1 MGDFAQLY
9 KLKVKFP
16 FIDFLI
22 RRIKFMAKPI
32 VAIVGRP
39 NVGKSTL
46 FNRIAGER
54 ISIVEDTPGVT
65 RDRIYA
71 DAEWLDHHYTLIDTG
86 GLEPDSDDMML
97 KHMYSQAEIAISSA
111 DVILFV
117 VDVRTGMTDMDMQVA
132 NILRKADKPVV
143 LAVNKVDDLAKYGMQ
158 VYEFY
163 SLGLGDP
170 FGVSGGQMIGLGDLL
185 DEVVKHFPADKDDS
199 AEDDAIKVAIIGKPN
214 AGKSSLVNRI
224 LGENRVIVSDVAG
237 TTRDAIDSEYELN
250 GQKYVFIDTAG
261 MRRKAKIKESIE
273 KYSIIRAVAAVE
285 RADVCILMINA
296 VEGITEQDTK
306 VAGIAHEAGKA
317 VIIAVNKWDLIEK
330 DNHTMNKFLKDID
343 TEFKYLSY
351 APRIFISAATGQ
363 RVTKLFELITMVS
376 ENNSRRIATG
386 MLNDVLIE
394 AMAMNQPPAEKGKQL
409 RIYYMT
415 QVSVK
420 PPTFVLFVNDTEL
433 LHFSY
438 KRYLENQLRDAFG
451 FVGTPIHFIARNR
464 KE

>member
-1 MGDFAQLY
+1 
-9 KLKVKFP
+9 
-16 FIDFLI
+16 
-22 RRIKFMAKPI
+22 MAKPI

-71 DAEWLDHHYTLIDTG
+71 DAEWLDHHFTLIDTG

-214 AGKSSLVNRI
+214 VGKSSLVNRI

-438 KRYLENQLRDAFG
+438 TRYLENQLRDSCG

>member
-1 MGDFAQLY
+1 
-9 KLKVKFP
+9 
-16 FIDFLI
+16 
-22 RRIKFMAKPI
+22 MAKPI

-71 DAEWLDHHYTLIDTG
+71 DAEWLDHHFTLIDTG

-214 AGKSSLVNRI
+214 VGKSSLVNRI

-433 LHFSY
+433 LHFAY

>member
-1 MGDFAQLY
+1 
-9 KLKVKFP
+9 
-16 FIDFLI
+16 
-22 RRIKFMAKPI
+22 MAKPI

-71 DAEWLDHHYTLIDTG
+71 DAEWLDHHFTLIDTG

-199 AEDDAIKVAIIGKPN
+199 AEDDSIKVAIIGKPN
-214 AGKSSLVNRI
+214 VGKSSLVNRI

-438 KRYLENQLRDAFG
+438 NRYLENQLRDAFG

>member
-1 MGDFAQLY
+1 
-9 KLKVKFP
+9 
-16 FIDFLI
+16 
-22 RRIKFMAKPI
+22 MAKPI

-71 DAEWLDHHYTLIDTG
+71 DAEWLDHHFTLIDTG

-199 AEDDAIKVAIIGKPN
+199 AEDDAINVAIIGKPN
-214 AGKSSLVNRI
+214 VGKSSLVNRI

>member
-1 MGDFAQLY
+1 
-9 KLKVKFP
+9 
-16 FIDFLI
+16 
-22 RRIKFMAKPI
+22 MAKPI

-39 NVGKSTL
+39 NVGTSTL
-46 FNRIAGER
+46 FNRIACER

-71 DAEWLDHHYTLIDTG
+71 DAEWLDHHFTLIDTG

-199 AEDDAIKVAIIGKPN
+199 AEDDSIKVAIIGKPN
-214 AGKSSLVNRI
+214 VGKSSLVNRI

>member
-1 MGDFAQLY
+1 
-9 KLKVKFP
+9 
-16 FIDFLI
+16 
-22 RRIKFMAKPI
+22 
-32 VAIVGRP
+32 
-39 NVGKSTL
+39 
-46 FNRIAGER
+46 
-54 ISIVEDTPGVT
+54 
-65 RDRIYA
+65 
-71 DAEWLDHHYTLIDTG
+71 
-86 GLEPDSDDMML
+86 
-97 KHMYSQAEIAISSA
+97 
-111 DVILFV
+111 
-117 VDVRTGMTDMDMQVA
+117 
-132 NILRKADKPVV
+132 
-143 LAVNKVDDLAKYGMQ
+143 
-158 VYEFY
+158 
-163 SLGLGDP
+163 
-170 FGVSGGQMIGLGDLL
+170 
-185 DEVVKHFPADKDDS
+185 
-199 AEDDAIKVAIIGKPN
+199 
-214 AGKSSLVNRI
+214 
-224 LGENRVIVSDVAG
+224 
-237 TTRDAIDSEYELN
+237 
-250 GQKYVFIDTAG
+250 

-306 VAGIAHEAGKA
+306 VAGIAHEAGKGI
-317 VIIAVNKWDLIEK
+317 IIAVNKWDLIEK

>member
-1 MGDFAQLY
+1 
-9 KLKVKFP
+9 
-16 FIDFLI
+16 
-22 RRIKFMAKPI
+22 MAKPI

-71 DAEWLDHHYTLIDTG
+71 DAEWLDHHFTLIDTG

-132 NILRKADKPVV
+132 NISRKADKPVV

-199 AEDDAIKVAIIGKPN
+199 AEDDSIKVAIIGKPN
-214 AGKSSLVNRI
+214 VGKSSLVNRI

>member
-1 MGDFAQLY
+1 
-9 KLKVKFP
+9 
-16 FIDFLI
+16 
-22 RRIKFMAKPI
+22 MAKPI

-71 DAEWLDHHYTLIDTG
+71 DAQWLDRDFTLIDTG
-86 GLEPDSDDMML
+86 GLEPDSDDQML
-97 KHMYSQAEIAISSA
+97 KHMYSQAEIAIDSA

-117 VDVRTGMTDMDMQVA
+117 VDVRTGATDMDMQVA
-132 NILRKADKPVV
+132 NILRKANKPVV
-143 LAVNKVDDLAKYGMQ
+143 LAVNKVDDLAKFGLQ

-163 SLGLGDP
+163 SLGLGEP
-170 FGVSGGQMIGLGDLL
+170 FGVSASQPLGLGDLL
-185 DEVVKHFPADKDDS
+185 DEVCSHFPDEKNENAD
-199 AEDDAIKVAIIGKPN
+199 DDAIKVAIIGKPN
-214 AGKSSLVNRI
+214 VGKSSLVNRI
-224 LGENRVIVSDVAG
+224 LGEERVIVSNVAG
-237 TTRDAIDSEYELN
+237 TTRDAIDSEYEKD

-261 MRRKAKIKESIE
+261 MRRKSKIKESIE
-273 KYSIIRAVAAVE
+273 KYSIIRSVAAVE
-285 RADVCILMINA
+285 RADVCIVMINA
-296 VEGITEQDTK
+296 EEGITDQDTK

-317 VIIAVNKWDLIEK
+317 VIIVVNKWDLIEK
-330 DNHTMNKFLKDID
+330 DNHTMNKFMKDID
-343 TEFKYLSY
+343 NEFKYLSY
-351 APRIFISAATGQ
+351 APRLFISAATGQ
-363 RVTKLFELITMVS
+363 RVNKLFELITMVN
-376 ENNSRRIATG
+376 ENNTRRVSTG

-394 AMAMNQPPAEKGKQL
+394 AMALNQPPAEKGKPL

-415 QVSVK
+415 QVSVR

-438 KRYLENQLRDAFG
+438 KRYIENQLREAFG

-464 KE
+464 KDN

>member
-1 MGDFAQLY
+1 
-9 KLKVKFP
+9 
-16 FIDFLI
+16 
-22 RRIKFMAKPI
+22 MAKPI

-71 DAEWLDHHYTLIDTG
+71 DAEWLDHHFTLIDTG

-199 AEDDAIKVAIIGKPN
+199 AEDDAIKVSIIGKPN
-214 AGKSSLVNRI
+214 VGKSSLVNRI